1 MEKNT
6 KSKRFS
12 LGKIII
18 ALLLCLFCSVSF
30 VGCLG
35 RSGGSS
41 SGGSSSG
48 GSSSGGSSSGGSGGS
63 EDGGDDA
70 PADSGPNI
78 ENFNDVFLCAIGVY
92 QVDGTEEVFYD
103 KYSGNLVSYNTLVER
118 QFDTMATYIYN
129 TLNRI
134 YGPSSSSPS
143 FSVSGFGESTETKSL
158 QYTSLLSDE
167 SLVNQKII
175 AGFSLGELE
184 NKEYLNYTNSI
195 NGGYKLNVTV
205 DENDSEKYIVSY
217 DTATTLTENAW
228 VGKDYF
234 TKDYIKKTLGYIYT
248 HQQTVAAP
256 NSTLSLNTDGA
267 LTNYYANNFT
277 LSSND
282 IVNFDFKTIN
292 TLGLTQKYIWN
303 VAHYIGYSLIG
314 KTNVMASI
322 NNYYTVFT
330 GSSGVTNVTASNFA
344 TLPASLE
351 LYKGYNAVVV
361 GLLNDLMN
369 LNISSSTQLSV
380 NNMTTD
386 NTCFPELK
394 KEMYIYY
401 DKIDDLCDANNEDM
415 SSEGGSDEDY
425 DFEDEEG
432 EDFDESAMDNIDVG
446 TPFKLKKV
454 FLVPKIDISK
464 NNISTF
470 GITGLLLG
478 YQAESEGTYKVEM
491 SISGLD
497 KDGKK
502 IVPTNITIDGGT
514 NIEGKK
520 VIYDE
525 TYKFSEDL
533 VDVSIDLGT
542 ELSNVEF
549 DGVSDVEAFVNN
561 SFKAQTRTV
570 NYTSGGSKTIGYGY
584 LNVYNELI
592 DSEGNFKATKNILEL
607 NFDYYSSSG
616 NKLTEIPYTYLMYF
630 YVF

>member
-41 SGGSSSG
+41 SGGSSGG
-48 GSSSGGSSSGGSGGS
+48 GSSSGGSSSGGGSGS
-63 EDGGDDA
+63 EDGGDDN

-78 ENFNDVFLCAIGVY
+78 DNFNDVFLCAIGVY
-92 QVDGTEEVFYD
+92 QIDGTEDVFYD
-103 KYSGNLVSYNTLVER
+103 KYSGALVSYNDLVER

-134 YGPSSSSPS
+134 YGPSSTSAS
-143 FSVSGFGESTETKSL
+143 FSVSGFGDGKSL
-158 QYTSLLSDE
+158 QYSSLISNPD
-167 SLVNQKII
+167 QKII
-175 AGFSLGELE
+175 TGFSTGELE
-184 NKEYLNYTNSI
+184 NKAFLNYSNSI

-205 DENDSEKYIVSY
+205 DENDSEKYIVAY
-217 DTATTLTENAW
+217 DTSTTLTDNAW

-256 NSTLSLNTDGA
+256 SSALSLNTDGV
-267 LTNYYANNFT
+267 LTNYYVNNFT

-292 TLGLTQKYIWN
+292 SLGLTQKYIWN

-314 KTNVMASI
+314 KANILASI
-322 NNYYTVFT
+322 NNYNTVFT
-330 GSSGVTNVTASNFA
+330 SSKITPITASNFA

-351 LYKGYNAVVV
+351 VYKGYNLIVV
-361 GLLNDLMN
+361 DLMADLMK
-369 LNISSSTQLSV
+369 LNVSSNTQLSID
-380 NNMTTD
+380 NKTAD

-464 NNISTF
+464 NNISSF
-470 GITGLLLG
+470 GVSGLLMG
-478 YQAESEGTYKVEM
+478 YQAENTGTYKVEM

-497 KDGKK
+497 KEGKK
-502 IVPTNITIDGGT
+502 IVPTNVTFDGGT

-533 VDVSIDLGT
+533 VDISIDLGT

-549 DGVSDVEAFVNN
+549 DGVSDVESFINN
-561 SFKAQTRTV
+561 SFRAQTRTV
-570 NYTSGGSKTIGYGY
+570 NYASGGSKTIGYGY
-584 LNVYNELI
+584 LNIYNELI

-616 NKLTEIPYTYLMYF
+616 TKLTDIPSTYLMYF